1 MNNTYIKKIF
11 LLFSFFI
18 VCVSTQCETI
28 SLNDIELTDLSKEV
42 VKQYLI
48 EHNENYA
55 QIVLAAQMLDSI
67 HLVLQ
72 IYGDNEPIDTFGL
85 VGETDY
91 LNTKIRYY
99 GIVHNAF
106 VFMSARMHKQ
116 DIDIMRIPS
125 EYDPD
130 YWQLAIHTDDSTYCR
145 YHCNKDNAYDDIS
158 SLDTIA
164 YTLLP
169 TNKKHTDEIIDIAT
183 YNYNIVAA
191 FIESM
196 SFACNEISNDTLR
209 FIPKG
214 KVWSSRLDTSV
225 WKTYGNVRFYINKS
239 GLIDHYVLFTN
250 TKDDRLRVDAETYLR
265 LFLKRRYKPICIHK
279 DSVRFFS
286 DVKLYSR

>member
-106 VFMSARMHKQ
+106 VFVSARTHKQ
-116 DIDIMRIPS
+116 DINITRIPL

-145 YHCNKDNAYDDIS
+145 YHSNKDNAYDDIS

-183 YNYNIVAA
+183 YN
-191 FIESM
+191 
-196 SFACNEISNDTLR
+196 
-209 FIPKG
+209 
-214 KVWSSRLDTSV
+214 
-225 WKTYGNVRFYINKS
+225 
-239 GLIDHYVLFTN
+239 
-250 TKDDRLRVDAETYLR
+250 
-265 LFLKRRYKPICIHK
+265 
-279 DSVRFFS
+279 
-286 DVKLYSR
+286 